1 MKKIFVFIACLAL
14 VLFTAGVVSGATTP
28 PPIADLEHDSQTSTD
43 VYLTVDSYYVLHID
57 ASVSVSS
64 DSGEKSYMLV
74 GISNVK
80 VPVNQC
86 VNVTVS
92 SDQFDPDAD
101 PQKSGATTKGLWE
114 LWETSDTTGQNPIR
128 YHIHR
133 EDEQGDEV
141 PIKSGDSVYQFT
153 SGEYDAYLG
162 TNPKSHVLNKEL
174 FFELD
179 AGITG
184 TVSGTYKDTL
194 LFTACVDTYNP

>member
-28 PPIADLEHDSQTSTD
+28 PSAILDFNSQKSTD

-57 ASVSVSS
+57 AYASVSS
-64 DSGEKSYMLV
+64 VSGEESYMTI

-80 VPVNQC
+80 IPAEKC

-92 SDQFDPDAD
+92 SEQFDPDARS
-101 PQKSGATTKGLWE
+101 QKSGATPGLWVLLE
-114 LWETSDTTGQNPIR
+114 SSDVRGEHPIY

-133 EDEQGDEV
+133 INEQNQEV
-141 PIKSGDSVYQFT
+141 AIKSGDSVYEFT
-153 SGEYDAYLG
+153 SDEYGEYIAA
-162 TNPKSHVLNKEL
+162 TPTSHILSKEL

-179 AGITG
+179 AGVTG
-184 TVSGTYKDTL
+184 TISGTYKDTL
-194 LFTACVDTYNP
+194 VFTASVDEPAP